1 MPHLRD
7 TSVSPYKRILAVGRT
22 GTGKS
27 TQMWT
32 LKGKKFLYAFD
43 PNSLSALKGI
53 ADQLG
58 LDPPDIEVE
67 LFLPDL
73 LELDATLKKFNKDGK
88 DDPAG
93 REYKGR
99 EPTVYNDFLGDLND
113 RVEKGFFKEFNWLC
127 FDGLTFITKAI
138 MARNMFINAKTGEME
153 DRSDYRIVGNKITEI
168 FTSVASLPINIYMTG
183 HLQIFQDEKTNKIE
197 TLLQAPGQSRNMLPL
212 VFTDIWQC
220 SFDAQG
226 YVIRTR
232 PDPRGL
238 QDIRCS
244 IQGLEE
250 LEDVTIGNFAKAE
263 QFGIGAILAE
273 HSKEK

>member
-1 MPHLRD
+1 MPHLKD
-7 TSVSPYKRILAVGRT
+7 AVVSPFKRILSVGRT

-32 LKGKKFLYAFD
+32 LPGKKFLYAFD
-43 PNSLSALKGI
+43 PNCIPALKGI
-53 ADQLG
+53 ADQLHIE
-58 LDPPDIEVE
+58 PPDIEVE
-67 LFLPDL
+67 MFLPDL
-73 LELDATLKKFNKDGK
+73 LELDATLKKFNKEGK

-93 REYKGR
+93 KEYKDR

-113 RVEKGFFKEFNWLC
+113 RVEGGYFKDFNWLC
-127 FDGLTFITKAI
+127 FDGLTFITKSI
-138 MARNMFINAKTGEME
+138 MARNLFINAKTGDLE
-153 DRSDYRIVGNKITEI
+153 DRSDYRIVGNKVTEI

-183 HLQIFQDEKTNKIE
+183 HLQIFQDEKTSKIE
-197 TLLQAPGQSRNMLPL
+197 TLLSAPGQSRNMLPL
-212 VFTDIWQC
+212 VFTDVWQC
-220 SFDAQG
+220 LRDDKG
-226 YVIRTR
+226 YVVRTR

-244 IQGLEE
+244 ILGLDE
-250 LEDVTIGNFAKAE
+250 LEDVTIGDFAKAE